1 MRANQIF
8 YLFPKENVQMNDTNR
23 KIQALIVAAVGLFLL
38 FINPKLVTGN
48 TNMFLKG
55 MTEGATA
62 PMNPVASL
70 RSTVSFGWLGITVY
84 AGIVLL
90 FAVVYGFLK
99 NKEWAFPVA
108 LVSLATLPIGSFYVS
123 SFAGYMV
130 RKKVFAPSFYA
141 FVIGLVAFWALIIL
155 EKKGKEM
162 WGLFVPLT
170 LLGMV
175 GTQAFAF
182 SEHGL
187 RGVYQGGKT
196 EAIVDPSI
204 GILRFSQPIM
214 VLVLITLFFS
224 IYFLAQKKEI
234 GWWLGLFS
242 GGAMA
247 VAAYSVHFARP
258 KASFSL
264 AGADAFAPGQAVVGA
279 GTPSIF
285 TSVYFLGATL
295 GVLLIVVLLIPF
307 FKNQF
312 VAQD

>member
-1 MRANQIF
+1 
-8 YLFPKENVQMNDTNR
+8 MNDVTR
-23 KIQALIVAAVGLFLL
+23 KIQAAIVAAVGLFLI
-38 FINPKLVTGN
+38 FINPGLVTAN

-62 PMNPVASL
+62 PMNPVVSL

-84 AGIVLL
+84 AGVVLL
-90 FAVVYGFLK
+90 AAVVYGFLK
-99 NKEWAFPVA
+99 NKKWAFPVA
-108 LVSLATLPIGSFYVS
+108 LVSLATMPIGSFYVS

-130 RKKVFAPSFYA
+130 RKGVFAPSFYA
-141 FVIGLVAFWALIIL
+141 FVVGLVAFWLLIIL
-155 EKKGKEM
+155 QEKGKEM
-162 WGLFVPLT
+162 WALFVPLT
-170 LLGMV
+170 LLGMI

-187 RGVYQGGKT
+187 RGLYQGGKT
-196 EAIVDPSI
+196 EAILDPAI

-214 VLVLITLFFS
+214 VMVLITLFFA
-224 IYFLAQKKEI
+224 IYYIAMKKEI
-234 GWWLGLFS
+234 GWWLSIFS
-242 GGAMA
+242 GAAMA

-264 AGADAFAPGQAVVGA
+264 SGAEAFAPGKAVVGA

-285 TSVYFLGATL
+285 TSVYFLGGTL
-295 GVLLIVVLLIPF
+295 GVLLVIVLLIPF

-312 VAQD
+312 FSEK